1 MTASLVYQRLSPAE
15 LGARWRELIDQPGLP
30 DRWELDE
37 YGELVEMNPPQRP
50 HQIIVSEVMRQIDA
64 QLGGRSL
71 PGIGV
76 LTSIGVR
83 IPDVVW
89 HPSWDDDEPAD
100 PAPTLCVEVLSPD
113 NKRREIDEKTRA
125 YLAAG
130 AREVIVIELSGRIRF
145 FGAEGERDAS
155 ALGLQLTLPAAT
167 YPR

>member
-1 MTASLVYQRLSPAE
+1 MAASLVYQRLTPAE

-37 YGELVEMNPPQRP
+37 YGELVEMNAPQKP
-50 HQIIVSEVMRQIDA
+50 HQMIVYALLKQIEA
-64 QLGGRSL
+64 QLGGQPL
-71 PGIGV
+71 PGVGV
-76 LTSIGVR
+76 LTPIGVR
-83 IPDVVW
+83 LPDVVW
-89 HPSWDDDEPAD
+89 ESDWTYDEPTD

-113 NKRREIDEKTRA
+113 NKRREIEEKTRA

-145 FGAEGERDAS
+145 FGAEGERDTS
-155 ALGLQLTLPAAT
+155 ALGLQLTLPAGT